1 LPHKNYYQSSK
12 QIFSLI
18 DCNSFYASCER
29 IFNPK
34 LLNKPVVVL
43 SNNDGCI
50 IARSDEA
57 KKLGIKMGEPYFQA
71 KSIIEKNRVHV
82 FSSNYSLYG
91 DISQRVME
99 ILLKFSPEIEIYS
112 IDEAFLKFNGF
123 KENTLEDYCYNMRN
137 VIKQWVGIPVSIGVG
152 NTKTLAKVAN
162 RIAKKN
168 AEKLG
173 VCVLLEEQKIELELT
188 TLDIGE
194 VWGIGKN
201 FSNFL
206 KKNGI
211 FYALDFIKKDRR
223 WIRQHMGVVGER
235 IAMELKGLSCLEL
248 EMIPQLKK
256 NCCVS
261 RSFEYLIETID
272 DLKESV
278 ANYATRA
285 AEKLREDNL
294 TTSVM
299 SVFLLTNHFNKK
311 DPQYSNSAK
320 VQFDYPT
327 NDTIIIVKK
336 ALQGLE
342 RIYRKG
348 YRYKKAGVI
357 MLNLSSSSNIRG
369 LFELNKVKSDSL
381 MRSFDL
387 INIRYGGS
395 TIHTAAEGTGR
406 LWSVKRQKIS
416 PNYTTRFSD
425 LLKV

>member
-1 LPHKNYYQSSK
+1 
-12 QIFSLI
+12 
-18 DCNSFYASCER
+18 
-29 IFNPK
+29 
-34 LLNKPVVVL
+34 
-43 SNNDGCI
+43 
-50 IARSDEA
+50 
-57 KKLGIKMGEPYFQA
+57 
-71 KSIIEKNRVHV
+71 
-82 FSSNYSLYG
+82 
-91 DISQRVME
+91 
-99 ILLKFSPEIEIYS
+99 
-112 IDEAFLKFNGF
+112 
-123 KENTLEDYCYNMRN
+123 
-137 VIKQWVGIPVSIGVG
+137 
-152 NTKTLAKVAN
+152 
-162 RIAKKN
+162 
-168 AEKLG
+168 
-173 VCVLLEEQKIELELT
+173 
-188 TLDIGE
+188 
-194 VWGIGKN
+194 
-201 FSNFL
+201 
-206 KKNGI
+206 
-211 FYALDFIKKDRR
+211 
-223 WIRQHMGVVGER
+223 MGVVGER

-261 RSFEYLIETID
+261 RSFGYLIETID

-311 DPQYSNSAK
+311 DLQYSNSAK

-369 LFELNKVKSDSL
+369 LFELNKMKSDSL

-406 LWSVKRQKIS
+406 LWSVKKQKIS

>member
-1 LPHKNYYQSSK
+1 MPHKNYYQSSK

-188 TLDIGE
+188 TLDVGE

-261 RSFEYLIETID
+261 RSFGYLIETID